1 MKFTLR
7 QLQVFL
13 ATAHYQNISRAA
25 DSLSMSQSAA
35 SGALRDLEQRYDAQL
50 FDRVGKRLRLNMLG
64 QSLRPLA
71 EALISGAEDV
81 DVVLQQ
87 QIPAGRLRVGATLTI
102 GNYIAIPIIA
112 NFKRD
117 YPEVSVRLHVAN
129 TAHIAK
135 QVLDFELDVGLIE
148 GEYSHADLQVQPWC
162 HDELMIFC
170 SPKHP
175 YATKRNLT
183 DEDLIK
189 AQWILREHGSG
200 TRQTFDRAM
209 HGLINELDVHLEFE
223 HTEAIKRAV
232 EAGLGL
238 GCLSVIP
245 LADAFKRGSL
255 VPLKVK
261 HRDMSRQFY
270 FVTHNKKFP
279 SRGLQSWLDCCRA
292 THPETT

>member
-1 MKFTLR
+1 M
-7 QLQVFL
+7 
-13 ATAHYQNISRAA
+13 AHF
-25 DSLSMSQSAA
+25 
-35 SGALRDLEQRYDAQL
+35 RDLEERYDAQL

-87 QIPAGRLRVGATLTI
+87 QMPAGRLRVGATLTI

-112 NFKRD
+112 SFKRD

-129 TAHIAK
+129 TAHIATSAG
-135 QVLDFELDVGLIE
+135 FELDVGLIE
-148 GEYSHADLQVQPWC
+148 GEYSHSDLQVMPWC

-170 SPKHP
+170 SPEHP
-175 YATKRNLT
+175 YATKKILT
-183 DEDLIK
+183 DDDLTN

-255 VPLKVK
+255 LLKAET
-261 HRDMSRQFY
+261 SRYEQAILLCHAQKSFLHGD
-270 FVTHNKKFP
+270 FN
-279 SRGLQSWLDCCRA
+279 RGLIVAVLRTQRQLSYLRLA
-292 THPETT
+292 LIP

>member
-1 MKFTLR
+1 MC
-7 QLQVFL
+7 
-13 ATAHYQNISRAA
+13 I
-25 DSLSMSQSAA
+25 
-35 SGALRDLEQRYDAQL
+35 RDR
-50 FDRVGKRLRLNMLG
+50 
-64 QSLRPLA
+64 
-71 EALISGAEDV
+71 
-81 DVVLQQ
+81 
-87 QIPAGRLRVGATLTI
+87 
-102 GNYIAIPIIA
+102 
-112 NFKRD
+112 
-117 YPEVSVRLHVAN
+117 
-129 TAHIAK
+129 
-135 QVLDFELDVGLIE
+135 
-148 GEYSHADLQVQPWC
+148 
-162 HDELMIFC
+162 
-170 SPKHP
+170 
-175 YATKRNLT
+175 
-183 DEDLIK
+183 IK

-255 VPLKVK
+255 VPLKMK

-292 THPETT
+292 THPGTT